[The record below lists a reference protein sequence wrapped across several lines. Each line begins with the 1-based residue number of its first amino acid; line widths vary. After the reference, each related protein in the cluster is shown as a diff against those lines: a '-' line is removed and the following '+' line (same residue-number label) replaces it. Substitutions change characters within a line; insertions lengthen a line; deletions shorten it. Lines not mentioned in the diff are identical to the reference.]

1 MIRFDRVSKR
11 YPPGVDALSNLSFDL
26 DEAQMLL
33 IGGHSGAG
41 KSTLLK
47 LVAGV
52 ETATS
57 GSVLVG
63 GQNLGGLARAALP
76 DYLARFQLA
85 DLMLDTFPFNAGT

>member
-63 GQNLGGLARAALP
+63 GQNIRPL
-76 DYLARFQLA
+76 Q
-85 DLMLDTFPFNAGT
+85 